1 MSRPLAPPSR
11 PVVVTTHGA
20 VRGVCSDGVVAFRGL
35 PYAAPPVG
43 PLRWRP
49 PRPATPWIGE
59 RDAATW
65 GAICVQSPP
74 GADPGVGP
82 PPMREDCLTLNVWA
96 PESVR
101 DLPVMLWIHG
111 GGYHGGSGTASLYD
125 GSALARLGV
134 VVVTI
139 NYRLGRLG
147 FFDHPALAAERPP
160 DEPAA
165 NYGVMDQIAALG
177 WVRDEIAAFGGDP
190 GNVTV
195 FGESAGGAA
204 VLQLMVSPSARGLFH
219 RAVVQ
224 SGFGRQ
230 ASARL
235 DQDLPGLPSVQT
247 LGLAWARS
255 AGLPEDVGADVLRA
269 VAPERLL
276 TPPPAFYTQALIVDG
291 EIVPEDVEPAF
302 RAGRQAPVPLI
313 LGANSAEFRGVRPAD
328 AGTYGHVEAHMTPP
342 ERAAL
347 IAACGGQGGYDAHV
361 LGDLLFHEP
370 ARHLARLHARAGH
383 PTFLYRFDVAP
394 EGEGDPRAGA
404 PHAAER
410 PYVFQTLHAVD
421 APFGPRDHAVAL
433 DVAAYWT
440 DFARVGDPNGG
451 VRPAWPDFRRQ
462 PDHLL
467 EFTRDG
473 PRAAPIPDA
482 ARLDVIEAIYAR
494 LNA

>member
-1 MSRPLAPPSR
+1 MTDPTSR
-11 PVVVTTHGA
+11 PVVMTSHGA
-20 VRGVCSDGVVAFRGL
+20 VRGVVVEGVASFRGL
-35 PYAAPPVG
+35 PYAASPVG
-43 PLRWRP
+43 SLRWRP
-49 PRPATPWIGE
+49 PRPPAPWTGE
-59 RDAATW
+59 RDASTYR
-65 GAICVQSPP
+65 AICVQTPP

-82 PPMREDCLTLNVWA
+82 LPMSEDCLTLNVWS
-96 PESVR
+96 PTGGR

-111 GGYHGGSGTASLYD
+111 GGYHGGSGTAPLYD

-147 FFDHPALAAERPP
+147 FFDHPALVADRPP

-165 NYGVMDQIAALG
+165 NYGVMDQIAALH
-177 WVRDEIAAFGGDP
+177 WVRDQIAAFGGDP
-190 GNVTV
+190 GNVTI

-204 VLQLMVSPSARGLFH
+204 VLQLMVATSARGLFH
-219 RAVVQ
+219 RAVAQ

-230 ASARL
+230 TSARL
-235 DQDLPGLPSVQT
+235 DRDLPELPSVQT
-247 LGLAWARS
+247 LGRAWARLV
-255 AGLPEDVGADVLRA
+255 GLPEGVDADLLRA
-269 VAPERLL
+269 VAPDRLL

-291 EIVPEDVEPAF
+291 EVVPEDVEPAF

-313 LGANSAEFRGVRPAD
+313 LGANSAEFRGVRPTN
-328 AGTYGHVEAHMTPP
+328 AGAYGRVEALMTPS

-394 EGEGDPRAGA
+394 EEEGDPRAGA

-421 APFGPRDHAVAL
+421 APFGPRDHAVAR
-433 DVAAYWT
+433 DVAGYWI
-440 DFARVGDPNGG
+440 DFARAGDPNGG
-451 VRPAWPDFRRQ
+451 ARPFWPDVRAR

-467 EFTRDG
+467 EFTPDG
-473 PRAAPIPDA
+473 PRAAPIPNA
-482 ARLDVIEAIYAR
+482 ARLDVIAAIHAR